1 MATSQSPLGDLGPV
15 IKACLGAGIPGIATP
30 PLVHS
35 MLTAEIGDVIAEGLA
50 PVAVN
55 LMTGES
61 VPVDDPLRKQLF
73 RAAMAQQARTL
84 AAEAIIGQ
92 IVGLLAEGGVEFVI
106 VKGPAVARLYPDGWP
121 RSYNDIDLLA
131 EPRQFNHAL
140 TLLLGNGFSYPATS
154 LPPWPWFDRYCREGL
169 NLLGA
174 GNVDLHH
181 HLAPWVFGSKLRSS
195 DVIDRAIRVPLREG
209 TIPVASPEH
218 SSVIAALHILNDLWK
233 GRRGLV
239 SWRDLILIIRR
250 LGFSRV
256 REMFVHSRLE
266 WLLQVAVY
274 TIQVHLPGL
283 LDDVEASSSA
293 FPARL
298 AWRMRGL
305 GWDHSTAISRHRLS
319 WAIRLP
325 LPQASAFILG
335 SGVPS
340 RRYIRIRHGT
350 YRNYWRHAWAETVST
365 FEGADHRMEKVGGME
380 T

>member
-1 MATSQSPLGDLGPV
+1 MATSRSPLSDLGPV
-15 IKACLGAGIPGIATP
+15 VKACLGAGIPGIATP
-30 PLVHS
+30 RLVTNTLS
-35 MLTAEIGDVIAEGLA
+35 AEISDLIMEGLA
-50 PVAVN
+50 PIAVQ
-55 LMTGES
+55 LMSGES
-61 VPVDDPLRKQLF
+61 LTADDPFRKQLF
-73 RAAMAQQARTL
+73 RAAMEQHARTL
-84 AAEAIIGQ
+84 AAEAIVGQ
-92 IVGLLAEGGVEFVI
+92 IVGLLAEGGIAVVI
-106 VKGPAVARLYPDGWP
+106 VKGPAVARLYPAGWA

-131 EPRQFNHAL
+131 EPRQFNDAL
-140 TLLLGNGFSYPATS
+140 SLLLDNGFSYPTTS
-154 LPPWPWFDRYCREGL
+154 LPPWRWFDRYCREGL

-181 HLAPWVFGSKLRSS
+181 HLAPWVFGSNLRSS
-195 DVIDRAIRVPLREG
+195 DVIGRAIRIRLREG

-239 SWRDLILIIRR
+239 SWRDLIFILRR

-266 WLLQVAVY
+266 WLLQVVVS
-274 TIQVHLPGL
+274 TIQLHLPGL
-283 LDDVEASSSA
+283 LDDVETRSSR
-293 FPARL
+293 FPSRL

-305 GWDHSTAISRHRLS
+305 GWDHSTPISRHRLS

-325 LPQASAFILG
+325 LPQAGAFVLG

-365 FEGADHRMEKVGGME
+365 FEGADHRMEKVGGRE